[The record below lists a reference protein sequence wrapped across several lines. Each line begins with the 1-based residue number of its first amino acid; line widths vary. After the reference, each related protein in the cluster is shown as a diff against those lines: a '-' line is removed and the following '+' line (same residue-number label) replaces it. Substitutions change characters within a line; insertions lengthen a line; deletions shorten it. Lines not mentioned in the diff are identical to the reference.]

1 MPKHVCSVDDKF
13 LILSKIAFEILIT
26 GRTYLPF
33 QTFIDTL
40 ADVITKC
47 NANIDEFEFYKDIMH
62 SGIVESTGNNVF
74 FFHASVLEYLSR
86 CEINREYNFESK
98 ATMDQYFLKNS
109 SKISKMINCLS
120 VKPSDNII
128 EVGAGIGT
136 VSLAIPFYN
145 SLTLVD
151 LDEGL
156 CKILNYN
163 FRNHKNVSVL
173 QEDAIEV
180 LQKTSC
186 NKIVSNLPFFLTNDV
201 LNVLKEKNF
210 DCAVMSNKIR

>member
-1 MPKHVCSVDDKF
+1 
-13 LILSKIAFEILIT
+13 
-26 GRTYLPF
+26 
-33 QTFIDTL
+33 
-40 ADVITKC
+40 
-47 NANIDEFEFYKDIMH
+47 
-62 SGIVESTGNNVF
+62 
-74 FFHASVLEYLSR
+74 
-86 CEINREYNFESK
+86 
-98 ATMDQYFLKNS
+98 
-109 SKISKMINCLS
+109 MINCLS
-120 VKPSDNII
+120 VKRSDNII

-210 DCAVMSNKIR
+210 DCAVMSIRFDDDISYYSRYFFITEVDVIEQDDFFPEQPFKSRIVKLTRKME